1 MNDEQ
6 RADDGQS
13 KEGEDKPIGLTP
25 GTPDAAGW
33 QSITPDEKLEP
44 VPGGTYGMRP
54 RAPQGAAERLPTLP
68 TVAPSPSVDM
78 RAFLDT
84 LHHRRIR
91 VRFGIGSGI
100 RLGIGIILS
109 PVILFAAYAAIVRIL
124 VFATDWQTADLMWS
138 RIEVIWRQVG
148 AWFVGT
154 V

>member
-78 RAFLDT
+78 PVTRC
-84 LHHRRIR
+84 RN
-91 VRFGIGSGI
+91 G
-100 RLGIGIILS
+100 LG
-109 PVILFAAYAAIVRIL
+109 
-124 VFATDWQTADLMWS
+124 TKK
-138 RIEVIWRQVG
+138 
-148 AWFVGT
+148 
-154 V
+154 